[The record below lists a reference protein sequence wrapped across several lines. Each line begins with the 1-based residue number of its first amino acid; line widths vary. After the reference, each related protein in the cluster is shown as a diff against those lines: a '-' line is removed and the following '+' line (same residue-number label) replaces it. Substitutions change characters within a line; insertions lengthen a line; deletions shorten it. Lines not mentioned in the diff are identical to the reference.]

1 MIGINYFPSYIIAK
15 FLVMDE
21 GTSEVTITTAPI
33 TTAPTATM
41 IKEEENILSIA
52 SPEHSMEHSS
62 EFTPNDCDG
71 DSSMMITK
79 NDSFPVSA
87 SYSPSKCTETNLAK
101 HRKQF
106 PVRFVFFTFSV
117 HIFKF
122 FIFIFLFCLLI
133 LLTIQF
139 CSYCFM

>member
-1 MIGINYFPSYIIAK
+1 
-15 FLVMDE
+15 MDE
-21 GTSEVTITTAPI
+21 GTSEVTI

-71 DSSMMITK
+71 DSPMMNTE

-87 SYSPSKCTETNLAK
+87 SDSLSKSTEINLPK
-101 HRKQF
+101 YRKQF
-106 PVRFVFFTFSV
+106 PVRFLFFLFSV
-117 HIFKF
+117 YF
-122 FIFIFLFCLLI
+122 F
-133 LLTIQF
+133 
-139 CSYCFM
+139 